1 VPVPGA
7 CTAARRYQHD
17 AAYVIQ
23 FDDETYFTMFND
35 TFQALATCQALM
47 AQNPGHD
54 SMDLYPGITLRVP
67 VGGADRGGREIRSI
81 R

>member
-35 TFQALATCQALM
+35 TFQALM